1 MFRIVS
7 VACRANAKYCVLA
20 KINNSVTTNNFRFL
34 SAIEQANEKAKEEAR
49 KALKAVTSVIGREE
63 PGSTT
68 REPIYDD
75 AYNKKIVDFLDRPD
89 IDSWEIR
96 RLIHDLVDRDA
107 VPDTEIIKA
116 ALRACRRLNDF
127 ALALRFLEV
136 IKCKCGERL
145 KEFYP
150 YIVQEIR
157 PTLDELGANLPEELG
172 YDKPELAIQDVDDI
186 H

>member
-20 KINNSVTTNNFRFL
+20 KINNSVTASNFRFL

-49 KALKAVTSVIGREE
+49 KALQAVTSVIGREG

-68 REPIYDD
+68 REPAYDE
-75 AYNKKIVDFLDRPD
+75 AYIKKRVDFLNRPD

-96 RLIHDLVDRDA
+96 RLIHDLVDHDA
-107 VPDTEIIKA
+107 VPDPEIIKA
-116 ALRACRRLNDF
+116 VLKACRRLNDF
-127 ALALRFLEV
+127 ALSIRFLEV
-136 IKCKCGERL
+136 VKSKCGERL

-157 PTLDELGANLPEELG
+157 PTLDELGTNLPEELG
-172 YDKPELAIQDVDDI
+172 YDKPEFAIKDVDDI